1 MATTIPTRLN
11 DLFSVIHNTVSDH
24 YERKMLLKTLRM
36 MIDYRDRLVVN
47 NMLIDVA
54 KTYKET
60 LKNRIAMYDREC
72 AGLVDAVLAFGD
84 TRSETP
90 AIPSFAAASS
100 MIGVPLTLVM
110 NAVGFDKVIIDYG
123 NGRQVTL
130 ASI

>member
-1 MATTIPTRLN
+1 MATPIPTRLN
-11 DLFSVIHNTVSDH
+11 DLFSVIHNSVSDH
-24 YERKMLLKTLRM
+24 YERKMLIKTLRM

-84 TRSETP
+84 TGSETP
-90 AIPSFAAASS
+90 AIPSFTASN
-100 MIGVPLTLVM
+100 MLGAPLTLVV